1 MSSLYRRYAPT
12 PILAIALLALGAT
25 AARADMSGALKDALG
40 GGSSSGGSLLEGL
53 GGQSVPALDQVGIGN
68 LTGVLTYCMKNN
80 LLGGD
85 AAGLQDQ
92 LLGKL
97 GGEQK
102 ASSDAGY
109 QEGLGGVLGG
119 NSDQKLDLSGGGLKQ
134 QLTDKVCE
142 EVLKY
147 GKSLI

>member
-1 MSSLYRRYAPT
+1 MPSLRPT
-12 PILAIALLALGAT
+12 NVLASILALGLLALGAT
-25 AARADMSGALKDALG
+25 AARADMSSALKGALG
-40 GGSSSGGSLLEGL
+40 GGGSLL

-68 LTGVLTYCMKNN
+68 LTGVLTYCMKND
-80 LLGGD
+80 LLGGG
-85 AAGLQDQ
+85 AAGVKDQ

-97 GGEQK
+97 GGERK
-102 ASSDAGY
+102 AKSDAGY
-109 QEGLGGVLGG
+109 REGLGGVLGG
-119 NSDQKLDLSGGGLKQ
+119 DSDQKLDLSGGGLKQ